1 VNFVLRFLSSVLLAP
16 LFIFFLYNKDILIY
30 ILVISIISIGSY
42 ELFHNVKQKIL
53 CLFLIFFLFLFGY
66 LLIKLRGSNLESFIE
81 TCWLLSIVW
90 LSDIGG
96 YIFGKLIGGK
106 KLSKFSP
113 NKTFSGFFGSIFL
126 SQFAFLFPYILIED
140 LTLNVLIFFVQF
152 LICITAVVGDIFFSY
167 VKRINYIKDYS
178 NIIPGHGGVLDRID
192 GMIFAVIFYFFIKI
206 LI

>member
-1 VNFVLRFLSSVLLAP
+1 MNFVLRFLSSVLLAP

>member
-1 VNFVLRFLSSVLLAP
+1 MNFVLRFLSSVLLAP

-206 LI
+206 II